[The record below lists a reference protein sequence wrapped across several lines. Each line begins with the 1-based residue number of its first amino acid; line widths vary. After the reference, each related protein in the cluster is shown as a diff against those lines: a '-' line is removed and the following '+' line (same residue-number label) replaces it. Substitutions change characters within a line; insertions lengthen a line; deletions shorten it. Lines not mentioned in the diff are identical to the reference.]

1 VRVTLCTLL
10 YVPPTGLAATVGG
23 VVSMT
28 YVSVRMALWW
38 PALSMPMNLSVVF
51 AEMDRGA
58 VYGGE
63 LAVGGLPS
71 VV

>member
-1 VRVTLCTLL
+1 VRVTVCAVL
-10 YVPPTGLAATVGG
+10 YVPPGGLAVVVGG
-23 VVSMT
+23 VESKA
-28 YVSVRMALWW
+28 YVSVRTALWL
-38 PALSMPMNLSVVF
+38 PTLSMPMNLSVVF

-63 LAVGGLPS
+63 LAVGVLPS